1 MSFILV
7 NKLNHLSEK
16 SFSTLHFNIRSL
28 SANYEAFAE
37 MLSDMNHSFPIIGLS
52 ETKIK
57 AGVAQYVNIDLPGY
71 EFLSQPTFSNAGG
84 VGFHT
89 KRDDLCCTQHEFE
102 SLWVEIEVPH
112 QHNITCGVPGYR
124 KN

>member
-1 MSFILV
+1 MLICSCHQTDFSYYTTHKFHSSKQIQSSLC
-7 NKLNHLSEK
+7 EK
-16 SFSTLHFNIRSL
+16 SFSTLHFNISSL

-84 VGFHT
+84 CV
-89 KRDDLCCTQHEFE
+89 LY
-102 SLWVEIEVPH
+102 S
-112 QHNITCGVPGYR
+112 
-124 KN
+124 